1 MAKSK
6 ENNKRLMIVSRLLF
20 IIYMAATL
28 YILLMSESFGRTVT
42 ENYRYNLNPFSEIKR
57 FYYLIGTDSNT
68 KAMINIFGNI
78 ICFLPFGLYE
88 AVELE
93 NKKFLI
99 IKVTLLTFFFSLCVE
114 TVQLYFRIG
123 IFDVDDLI
131 LNTAGGF
138 LGGVVY
144 RILWIFWKRL
154 KSKEEGK

>member
-1 MAKSK
+1 
-6 ENNKRLMIVSRLLF
+6 
-20 IIYMAATL
+20 
-28 YILLMSESFGRTVT
+28 
-42 ENYRYNLNPFSEIKR
+42 
-57 FYYLIGTDSNT
+57 
-68 KAMINIFGNI
+68 MINIFGNI